1 MARSLLQSFVS
12 GTRQMLAVQLF
23 VSVSTVALAG
33 YTAMVTNR
41 AIAERNRLNERV
53 IQLEQTLGEADIV
66 PPEAVAIPTEQPTE
80 TLYPPSLEG
89 ATTTTVTPED
99 VPPEDTTTSIQEP
112 TPPTTT
118 QPPVREPPVREPPV
132 RQPPTRDEPAT
143 TTPPPQTVDETK
155 PETQT
160 TPQTPAFDPAQLLR
174 DLLTPPPALRT
185 VVLHV
190 RARTDVDE
198 AQRVARAL
206 AANSNL
212 NVTIDV
218 MPPNDA
224 RESGY
229 SYFHGRQGSAA
240 ATVVQRLQEAARAAE
255 IAPWVAQLRGAA
267 LPANGEY
274 TADRVDVVLPALPP
288 PRATVRPPI
297 NRQLQNYQV
306 LPQPEQPPVR

>member
-1 MARSLLQSFVS
+1 MARSLLGSFVN

-23 VSVSTVALAG
+23 ISVSTVALAG

-66 PPEAVAIPTEQPTE
+66 PPEMAIPVETPTE

-89 ATTTTVTPED
+89 AATTTVTPED
-99 VPPEDTTTSIQEP
+99 VTPEDTTTATQDP
-112 TPPTTT
+112 APPTTA
-118 QPPVREPPVREPPV
+118 PPV
-132 RQPPTRDEPAT
+132 RQPPPTRDETPAT
-143 TTPPPQTVDETK
+143 TTTTTPLDEAK
-155 PETQT
+155 PETQA
-160 TPQTPAFDPAQLLR
+160 TPTTPAFDPAQLLR

-190 RARTDVDE
+190 RAQSDADE

-212 NVTIDV
+212 AVTIDV
-218 MPPNDA
+218 MPAGDT

-229 SYFHGRQGSAA
+229 AYFHGRQGNAA
-240 ATVVQRLQEAARAAE
+240 ASVVQRFQEAARAAE

-267 LPANGEY
+267 LPASGEY
-274 TADRVDVVLPALPP
+274 TADRVDIVLPPLPA
-288 PRATVRPPI
+288 PRPELRAPL
-297 NRQLQNYQV
+297 NRRLQNYQV
-306 LPQPEQPPVR
+306 LPQQQPPIQ

>member
-41 AIAERNRLNERV
+41 AIAERNHLNERV
-53 IQLEQTLGEADIV
+53 IQLEQALGEADIV
-66 PPEAVAIPTEQPTE
+66 PPEAVTIPTEPPTD
-80 TLYPPSLEG
+80 TLYPPSLDG
-89 ATTTTVTPED
+89 AATTVTPQETP
-99 VPPEDTTTSIQEP
+99 VEDTNAQEP
-112 TPPTTT
+112 AQPTTT
-118 QPPVREPPVREPPV
+118 A
-132 RQPPTRDEPAT
+132 PPTRAPADETPTT
-143 TTPPPQTVDETK
+143 TTPPASVDESK

-160 TPQTPAFDPAQLLR
+160 TTQTPAFDPGQLLR
-174 DLLTPPPALRT
+174 DLLTPPPPLRS

-190 RARTDVDE
+190 RAQSDVDE

-206 AANSNL
+206 AANTNMA
-212 NVTIDV
+212 VTIDI
-218 MPPNDA
+218 MPPGDA

-240 ATVVQRLQEAARAAE
+240 AGVVQRLQDAARAAE

-274 TADRVDVVLPALPP
+274 TADRLDIVLPPLPA
-288 PRATVRPPI
+288 PRPNLRRPLD
-297 NRQLQNYQV
+297 RQMQNYQV
-306 LPQPEQPPVR
+306 LPQSDQPPLR

>member
-41 AIAERNRLNERV
+41 AIGERNRLNERV
-53 IQLEQTLGEADIV
+53 IQLEQALGEADIV
-66 PPEAVAIPTEQPTE
+66 PPEAVTIPTAPPTD
-80 TLYPPSLEG
+80 TLYPPSLDG
-89 ATTTTVTPED
+89 ATTTVTPEQQP
-99 VPPEDTTTSIQEP
+99 VEDTTTVQEP
-112 TPPTTT
+112 APPTTA
-118 QPPVREPPVREPPV
+118 PPVREPP
-132 RQPPTRDEPAT
+132 TRDQSPAT
-143 TTPPPQTVDETK
+143 TTPPPTPLDEAK

-160 TPQTPAFDPAQLLR
+160 TPQAPAFDPGQLLR
-174 DLLTPPPALRT
+174 DLLTPPPPLRS

-190 RARTDVDE
+190 RAQDDVDE

-206 AANSNL
+206 AANSNMA
-212 NVTIDV
+212 VTIDV
-218 MPPNDA
+218 MPAGDT

-229 SYFHGRQGSAA
+229 AYFHGRQASAA
-240 ATVVQRLQEAARAAE
+240 ANVVQRLQEAARAAE

-274 TADRVDVVLPALPP
+274 TADRLDIVLPPLPA
-288 PRATVRPPI
+288 PRTTLR
-297 NRQLQNYQV
+297 RQLERAPNLQLRQ
-306 LPQPEQPPVR
+306 LPQTDQQPIR

>member
-66 PPEAVAIPTEQPTE
+66 PPEAVAIPTEPATD
-80 TLYPPSLEG
+80 TLYPPSLDG
-89 ATTTTVTPED
+89 ATTTVTPEE
-99 VPPEDTTTSIQEP
+99 VPQDTTTTQEP
-112 TPPTTT
+112 APPTTT
-118 QPPVREPPVREPPV
+118 QPPTRE
-132 RQPPTRDEPAT
+132 PPTRDQTPST
-143 TTPPPQTVDETK
+143 TTPPPASIDEAK

-160 TPQTPAFDPAQLLR
+160 TPQTPAFDPGQLLR
-174 DLLTPPPALRT
+174 DLLTPPPPLRS

-190 RARTDVDE
+190 RAQSDVDE

-206 AANSNL
+206 AANNMA
-212 NVTIDV
+212 VTIDV
-218 MPPNDA
+218 MPAGDT

-229 SYFHGRQGSAA
+229 AYFHGRQASAA
-240 ATVVQRLQEAARAAE
+240 AGVVQRLQDAARTAQ

-274 TADRVDVVLPALPP
+274 TADRLDIVLPALPAP
-288 PRATVRPPI
+288 TPDRGTFDARRLRNAPLQQIQPQTDQPI
-297 NRQLQNYQV
+297 R
-306 LPQPEQPPVR
+306 

>member
-41 AIAERNRLNERV
+41 ALAERNRLNERV

-66 PPEAVAIPTEQPTE
+66 PPEAVTIPTEQPTE
-80 TLYPPSLEG
+80 TIYPPSLEG

-99 VPPEDTTTSIQEP
+99 VPAEDTTTTQEP
-112 TPPTTT
+112 APPTTT
-118 QPPVREPPVREPPV
+118 EPPV
-132 RQPPTRDEPAT
+132 RQPPPTRDETPTT
-143 TTPPPQTVDETK
+143 TTPPQPVDETK

-160 TPQTPAFDPAQLLR
+160 TPQTPAFDPGQLLR
-174 DLLTPPPALRT
+174 DLLTPPPPLRT

-206 AANSNL
+206 AANTNMA
-212 NVTIDV
+212 VTIDV

-229 SYFHGRQGSAA
+229 AYFHGRQGSAA
-240 ATVVQRLQEAARAAE
+240 ANVVQRMQEAARAAE

-274 TADRVDVVLPALPP
+274 TADRVDIVLPPLPA
-288 PRATVRPPI
+288 PRPTVRAPL

-306 LPQPEQPPVR
+306 LPERQQPPVQ